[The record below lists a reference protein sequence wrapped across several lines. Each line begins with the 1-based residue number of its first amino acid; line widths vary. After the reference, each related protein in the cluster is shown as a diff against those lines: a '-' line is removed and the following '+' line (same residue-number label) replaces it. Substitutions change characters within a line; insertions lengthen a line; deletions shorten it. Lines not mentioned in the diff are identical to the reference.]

1 MIYSCIID
9 EFKNVFCIVCTKL
22 YGMVWYGIEM
32 YCISIITQ
40 VIIESPARWL
50 VRKLS
55 HHARYSPAIEY
66 NSEDTQAEW
75 RLAM

>member
-1 MIYSCIID
+1 MYFVLFVLNCM
-9 EFKNVFCIVCTKL
+9 VW
-22 YGMVWYGIEM
+22 YGMVWYWNVF
-32 YCISIITQ
+32 ISIITQ

-66 NSEDTQAEW
+66 NSEGTQAEW